1 MAAAVECVQVLYYPV
16 QFTCFTSAKVHKL
29 TPAEL
34 YAGTQFT
41 YFTST
46 NVHKLTPQ
54 QPACGGGV
62 PSSHLAY
69 ALLRSLLALLV
80 PKYTC

>member
-16 QFTCFTSAKVHKL
+16 QFTCCTSAKVHKL

-41 YFTST
+41 YFTSS
-46 NVHKLTPQ
+46 NVHKLTPEQ
-54 QPACGGGV
+54 AAGG
-62 PSSHLAY
+62 AY
-69 ALLRSLLALLV
+69 ALLRSLLSLLV